1 MFFSC
6 EITCTVLHLLYFF
19 FLMIRR
25 PPRSTRTDTLVPY
38 TTLFRA
44 PERSTQKMPFSTRL
58 SSTRGTPRGLLGSSG
73 SITHHSKSVRSY
85 RLMPTLN
92 QMQAL
97 QGRAI
102 VAELAQISNARPM
115 ISRRTAAG
123 YGLGLAAAAARSE
136 VHTPEP

>member
-1 MFFSC
+1 
-6 EITCTVLHLLYFF
+6 
-19 FLMIRR
+19 
-25 PPRSTRTDTLVPY
+25 
-38 TTLFRA
+38 
-44 PERSTQKMPFSTRL
+44 MPFSTRL

-102 VAELAQISNARPM
+102 VAELAQISTARPM

-123 YGLGLAAAAARSE
+123 YGLGLEADAAIVFLLAPLDYGMLYWMGWPGRLAG
-136 VHTPEP
+136 P

>member
-1 MFFSC
+1 
-6 EITCTVLHLLYFF
+6 
-19 FLMIRR
+19 
-25 PPRSTRTDTLVPY
+25 
-38 TTLFRA
+38 
-44 PERSTQKMPFSTRL
+44 MPFSTRL

-123 YGLGLAAAAARSE
+123 YGLGLAAAAAIVFFLAPLAYGMLILMGWLGRLAGDGQSDGE
-136 VHTPEP
+136 GKRVSVRVDLGGRRVSKNKI

>member
-1 MFFSC
+1 
-6 EITCTVLHLLYFF
+6 
-19 FLMIRR
+19 
-25 PPRSTRTDTLVPY
+25 
-38 TTLFRA
+38 
-44 PERSTQKMPFSTRL
+44 MPFSTRL

-102 VAELAQISNARPM
+102 VAELAQISNARTM

-123 YGLGLAAAAARSE
+123 YGLGLAAAAAIVGEEETTAALQSLMRHSYAVFCLKQKRKE
-136 VHTPEP
+136 HD

>member
-1 MFFSC
+1 
-6 EITCTVLHLLYFF
+6 
-19 FLMIRR
+19 
-25 PPRSTRTDTLVPY
+25 
-38 TTLFRA
+38 
-44 PERSTQKMPFSTRL
+44 MPFSTRL

-123 YGLGLAAAAARSE
+123 YGLGLAAAAAIVFFLAPLAYEIGRASCRE
-136 VHTPEP
+136 RGGQYV

>member
-1 MFFSC
+1 
-6 EITCTVLHLLYFF
+6 
-19 FLMIRR
+19 
-25 PPRSTRTDTLVPY
+25 
-38 TTLFRA
+38 
-44 PERSTQKMPFSTRL
+44 MPFSTRL

-123 YGLGLAAAAARSE
+123 YGLGLAAAAAIVFFLAPLAYGMLIWMRSE
-136 VHTPEP
+136 EHTSELQSLMRISYAVFCLKKKTQNTTSN

>member
-1 MFFSC
+1 
-6 EITCTVLHLLYFF
+6 
-19 FLMIRR
+19 
-25 PPRSTRTDTLVPY
+25 
-38 TTLFRA
+38 
-44 PERSTQKMPFSTRL
+44 MPFSTRL

-102 VAELAQISNARPM
+102 VAELAQISNARTM
-115 ISRRTAAG
+115 ISRRTTAG
-123 YGLGLAAAAARSE
+123 YGLGLAATAAIVLFIAPLDYGLLISMSLLGSKAGPLQSSPIIVSSRHLIHFW
-136 VHTPEP
+136 VHRFSAHLQQAP